1 MARLARCNGLTRRI
15 ITDVNRMPRSRIS
28 RSRELY
34 DGLLEKPCSAISQKI
49 LFDESSSL
57 SYHKFKIRLRISTK
71 YYIAKLSKIVGAANH
86 CVRSVLITE
95 DEHEM
100 RCQTLRSRKKAFTRT
115 VRSFMPATSSTGH
128 THVLPRAVARHA
140 TSQCDASYRLV
151 RLRSPTKKK
160 RHDFRVWPFVCVNY
174 KASPCSKNVCKRVW
188 NLSYKASRNSFCYLK
203 LEFFAHLVCTL
214 QMHFGILFRSSFMIP
229 KYLIDSVVS
238 TP

>member
-160 RHDFRVWPFVCVNY
+160 EARFPRMAC
-174 KASPCSKNVCKRVW
+174 CLR
-188 NLSYKASRNSFCYLK
+188 
-203 LEFFAHLVCTL
+203 
-214 QMHFGILFRSSFMIP
+214 
-229 KYLIDSVVS
+229 
-238 TP
+238 